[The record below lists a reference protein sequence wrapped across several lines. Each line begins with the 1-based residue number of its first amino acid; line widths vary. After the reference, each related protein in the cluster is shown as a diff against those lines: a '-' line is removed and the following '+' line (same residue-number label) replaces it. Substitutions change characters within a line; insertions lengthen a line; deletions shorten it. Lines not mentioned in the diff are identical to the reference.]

1 LRQERLLEEQGDV
14 GGSGLERVETLRGTD
29 RGRPEAE
36 PRRTALRNVAV
47 ALTSVS
53 VVALLVAY
61 ALAGPTPGLTLSV
74 GHVVPQPGAT
84 AVVQGRAIQPDAS
97 GLRGMRVE
105 VRRGGAIAAEG
116 VSDRRGMFRV
126 DLIGGCGVYE
136 VTLQARWQGS
146 ALEGETRRRLCPGDA
161 LPLEARVVT
170 QGHYFWVPGP
180 R

>member
-1 LRQERLLEEQGDV
+1 MRLLADQGDV
-14 GGSGLERVETLRGTD
+14 GGSGLERVETLRGTG

-36 PRRTALRNVAV
+36 PRRTVLRNVVV

-53 VVALLVAY
+53 VVALLLGY
-61 ALAGPTPGLTLSV
+61 AFAGPTPGLTLSV

-84 AVVQGRAIQPDAS
+84 AVVQGRAVEPDAS
-97 GLRGMRVE
+97 GLGGVRVN
-105 VRRGGAIAAEG
+105 VLRGGAIAAEA

-126 DLIGGCGVYE
+126 DLIGGCAVYE
-136 VTLQARWQGS
+136 VTLQAKWRGS
-146 ALEGETRRRLCPGDA
+146 ALEGEARRRLCPGDA

>member
-1 LRQERLLEEQGDV
+1 MRLLEEPGDV

-47 ALTSVS
+47 ALASVS

-61 ALAGPTPGLTLSV
+61 ALAGPTPALTLTV
-74 GHVVPQPGAT
+74 GPVVPQPGAT
-84 AVVQGRAIQPDAS
+84 AVVQGRAVKPDAS
-97 GLRGMRVE
+97 GLGGLRVE
-105 VRRGGAIAAEG
+105 VRRGGGIAAAA
-116 VSDRRGMFRV
+116 VSDRTGKFRV

-136 VTLQARWQGS
+136 VTLRARWQGS
-146 ALEGETRRRLCPGDA
+146 ALETEARRRLCPGDA
-161 LPLEARVVT
+161 LPLDARIVT
-170 QGHYFWVPGP
+170 QGHYLWVPGP